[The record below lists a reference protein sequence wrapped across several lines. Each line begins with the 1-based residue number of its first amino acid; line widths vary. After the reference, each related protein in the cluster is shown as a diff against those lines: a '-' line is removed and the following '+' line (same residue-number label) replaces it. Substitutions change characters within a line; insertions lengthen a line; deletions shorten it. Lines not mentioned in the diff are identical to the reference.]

1 MRFKVKLEKI
11 LRLIVCIVCVVI
23 GLWAFCKWQNNGIVM
38 TEMTYKNERLP
49 KAFEGYRIVQI
60 SDLHNKAFGS
70 GQEKLL
76 AKIKGAHPDM
86 IVVTGD
92 LIDAYHTNMDVAM
105 TLIDEAVQIAPIY
118 YVSGNHEAWSGLYD
132 TLKVQLEKRGVVVLD
147 NQKAQISKE
156 EAAIEVI
163 GLADPSVVNSDW
175 FEYGGKTK
183 ALLDELT
190 KGSNNFKILLSHRPE
205 LFDIYAGSS
214 VDLVFSGHA
223 HGGQVRLPFIG
234 GLIAP
239 DQGLFPKLTEGMHTS
254 GHTSMVIS
262 RGLGNSI
269 IPLRLFNRPELIV
282 VTLSVS

>member
-1 MRFKVKLEKI
+1 MRFKTKLGKI
-11 LRLIVCIVCVVI
+11 LVVMICIVM
-23 GLWAFCKWQNNGIVM
+23 GLFAFCKWQNNGIVM
-38 TEMTYKNERLP
+38 HEITYKNEDIP
-49 KAFEGYRIVQI
+49 KAFEGYRILQI
-60 SDLHNKAFGS
+60 SDLHNKVFGS

-76 AKIKGAHPDM
+76 AKIKKAQPDI

-92 LIDAYHTNMDVAM
+92 LIDAYHTDMDVAM
-105 TLIDEAVQIAPIY
+105 TLIDGATAIAPVY

-132 TLKVQLEKRGVVVLD
+132 KVKAQLEKHGAVVLD
-147 NQKAQISKE
+147 NEKALIAQKE
-156 EAAIEVI
+156 EAIELI
-163 GLADPSVVNSDW
+163 GLADPSVTNADW
-175 FEYGGKTK
+175 FEYGVSDM
-183 ALLDELT
+183 AQVLDELT
-190 KGSNNFKILLSHRPE
+190 KESNNFKILLSHRPE
-205 LFDIYAGSS
+205 LFDIYASSS